1 MQHVTSTENIQ
12 GYVLRPIVDA
22 GWCELALSLRTTARS
37 LPLHTTDTKSC
48 EPSSWSWGTLGLQ
61 LWPVC
66 VSRTFCDHVVR
77 FALGRT

>member
-37 LPLHTTDTKSC
+37 APPHDTKSC